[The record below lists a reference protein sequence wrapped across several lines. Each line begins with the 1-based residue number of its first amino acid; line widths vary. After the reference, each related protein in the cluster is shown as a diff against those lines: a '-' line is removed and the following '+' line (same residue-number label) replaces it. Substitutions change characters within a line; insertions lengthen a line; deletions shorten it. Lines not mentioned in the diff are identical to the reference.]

1 MDISSSFSKFI
12 SALRPKI
19 KIFWQ
24 QTCWSLKKLEVFL
37 HRLFISI
44 STNARIT
51 LQAVLVLSRLIVR
64 QTDNLIDYLAHHPWL
79 DKLESYYRY
88 LTLTINKVIHYL
100 QHTRGY
106 KKAVLYLQLVR
117 LDKPIGI
124 LLLLWPTLI
133 ALWIAAEG
141 WPDPLVLFV
150 FVMGVILMRSAGCAI
165 NDYADRHIDK
175 KVERTKQRPLTSGKI
190 TEKETLA
197 VFTVLSLTAFAL
209 VLLMNELT
217 IWMSVGG
224 IILAVSYPFMKRYHY
239 LPQVHLGAAFGW
251 SAPMAYTAQA
261 NEITTIA
268 WLIFLATILW
278 ATVYDTMYAMV
289 DYDDDIKIG
298 VKSTAILFGNQ
309 DKLIIGIIQLLLIF
323 NLLLIGHRADLSGF
337 YYLGL
342 TAASV
347 FAVYQQYLIRDRKRE
362 LCFQAFLN
370 NNWFGLA
377 LFAGVFLDYQFAD
390 MV

>member
-1 MDISSSFSKFI
+1 MDISSSFSNFI
-12 SALRPKI
+12 STLRPKI
-19 KIFWQ
+19 KTFWQ
-24 QTCWSLKKLEVFL
+24 HTVSTLKKLKILL
-37 HRLFISI
+37 HTLIISI
-44 STNARIT
+44 SSNAKIT
-51 LQAVLVLSRLIVR
+51 LQAILVFSRSIAR
-64 QTDNLIDYLAHHPWL
+64 QTDSLIDYLAHHPWL
-79 DKLESYYRY
+79 DKLESNYRS
-88 LTLTINKVIHYL
+88 LTQTIDNVIHYL

-106 KKAVLYLQLVR
+106 NKAVLYFQLIR

-124 LLLLWPTLI
+124 LLLLWPALI

-278 ATVYDTMYAMV
+278 ATIYDTMYAMV

-347 FAVYQQYLIRDRKRE
+347 FAAYQQYLIRDRKRE

-370 NNWFGLA
+370 NNWFGLM